1 MIRRIV
7 VGDIHGCAKTF
18 KKLIEEKIRPG
29 REDELI
35 LVGDYIN
42 KGPDSKGVL
51 DFLMELKKRVGGL
64 IALRGNHEQILLDG
78 LKYRWEEIAFR
89 NKGGIETLK
98 SFGVRDLH
106 EIPEKYISF
115 IAATSYFY
123 ETGDFLIVHA
133 GLNFDLEDPFR
144 DDYSMLNI
152 RQMKVEP
159 AKIGNK
165 ILIHGH
171 TPLPWKTIEAKI
183 GEGKKDFEY
192 NLDAG
197 CVYPEYEG
205 YGWLAALDL
214 NNWEVH
220 GQENVEEG

>member
-1 MIRRIV
+1 MNRRIV

-18 KKLIEEKIRPG
+18 QKLIRDKVRPG

-35 LVGDYIN
+35 LLGDYIN

-51 DFLMELKKRVGGL
+51 DFIMELKPAVGKL
-64 IALRGNHEQILLDG
+64 VALRGNHEESLLEG

-89 NKGGIETLK
+89 NKGGVATLQ
-98 SFGVRDLH
+98 SFGVRDVH
-106 EIPEKYISF
+106 EIPPKYISL
-115 IAATSYFY
+115 ISATLFYY
-123 ETGDFLIVHA
+123 ETKDFLIVHA

-152 RQMKVEP
+152 RQMEVEP

-165 ILIHGH
+165 ILVHGH
-171 TPLPWKTIEAKI
+171 TPVPWKSIEAKI
-183 GEGKKDFEY
+183 RNGKREIEY

-205 YGWLAALDL
+205 YGRLVALDL
-214 NNWEVH
+214 DNREVFV
-220 GQENVEEG
+220 QDNVE